1 MVWVYEDVSL
11 SQKERKLYN
20 TIKRSSKTGLA
31 ERTVKLLNLVRY
43 LKRKN
48 FKTPEEIQESAFYDK
63 KHLKPIFT
71 VKLATALSKG
81 LKIRGGASAEYPVT
95 DSFTRSAIGY
105 LQSWDPTPISSLAN
119 SLKDNVVSV
128 EQLIENNIPYGKLGA
143 ASTHAAIETGVS
155 AANNIG
161 ELGSAPGA
169 AIVMVGTVPAAL
181 AGAAL
186 GTSQDDFGQAAVHL
200 VNAIPVMGPPLVKA
214 INKLEH
220 ISKKF
225 QFSEKGGK
233 RFSTKR
239 NNKAK
244 WPKRTR
250 RKLIR

>member
-128 EQLIENNIPYGKLGA
+128 EQLIENNILF
-143 ASTHAAIETGVS
+143 HC
-155 AANNIG
+155 
-161 ELGSAPGA
+161 LLL
-169 AIVMVGTVPAAL
+169 VG
-181 AGAAL
+181 
-186 GTSQDDFGQAAVHL
+186 
-200 VNAIPVMGPPLVKA
+200 
-214 INKLEH
+214 
-220 ISKKF
+220 
-225 QFSEKGGK
+225 
-233 RFSTKR
+233 
-239 NNKAK
+239 
-244 WPKRTR
+244 
-250 RKLIR
+250 

>member
-1 MVWVYEDVSL
+1 MVWVYEDLSF

-20 TIKRSSKTGLA
+20 TIKRTSKTVLA

-71 VKLATALSKG
+71 VKSATALSKG
-81 LKIRGGASAEYPVT
+81 LKMQGGASAEYPVT
-95 DSFTRSAIGY
+95 DSFARSAIGY
-105 LQSWDPTPISSLAN
+105 LQSWDPTPISGLAN
-119 SLKDNVVSV
+119 SLKDGVVSIQQGA
-128 EQLIENNIPYGKLGA
+128 ESIIPYGKLAA
-143 ASTHAAIETGVS
+143 ASTHAAIETGVTT
-155 AANNIG
+155 ANNIG

-200 VNAIPVMGPPLVKA
+200 VNAIPVMGPPMVKA

-220 ISKKF
+220 LAEVW
-225 QFSEKGGK
+225 EKTGGK
-233 RFSTKR
+233 RFSTR
-239 NNKAK
+239 RHNKAK
-244 WPKRTR
+244 WPRRTI
-250 RKLIR
+250 RKTRTK